1 MNFALDDRPTD
12 FNQFVGNESVVNAI
26 KRGLETKTLP
36 NAILFTGNSGCGKDT
51 ITNLIIDSLNV
62 NKEINLYYIDCGV
75 TKDIESFRVIVNSI
89 ASSNCFGGMRE
100 NVVYVLDEVHKL
112 SASKNAQES
121 MLYVLEHLPS
131 NKYVI
136 ANTTNPENLLNT
148 FRSRFVEYHL
158 KPLTADE
165 MFNGLLLP
173 IIKKHDIKIKK
184 STVNLIIEASN
195 GNNRKALS
203 ILSSVASLPPEEQE
217 KLIES
222 EVQKEGGNLKDALNT
237 ILSLKALSEFPFV
250 EYCKAL
256 KDTNAEPEQVRQ
268 FMLSYTANLIP
279 MCQTKE
285 LADRLVYIY
294 DYLRDKPCYDSH
306 SWGIIY
312 CCIREYIR
320 NFIELF

>member
-1 MNFALDDRPTD
+1 MNFAVDERPTD

-26 KRGLETKTLP
+26 KRGLESKTLP

-51 ITNLIIDSLNV
+51 ITNLIINALNV

-75 TKDIESFRVIVNSI
+75 TKDMESFRAIVNSI
-89 ASSNCFGGMRE
+89 TSSGFGGMRE
-100 NVVYVLDEVHKL
+100 NVVYVFDEVHKL

-131 NKYVI
+131 NKYII
-136 ANTTNPENLLNT
+136 ANTTNPENLLAT

-158 KPLTADE
+158 KPLNTDE
-165 MFNGLLLP
+165 MFSGLLLP

-203 ILSSVASLPPEEQE
+203 ILSAVATLPPEEQE
-217 KLIES
+217 KLIIS
-222 EVQKEGGNLKDALNT
+222 EAQKEGGSIKDALNN
-237 ILSLKALSEFPFV
+237 ILGLNTKSEFPFV
-250 EYCKAL
+250 EFCKAL
-256 KDTNAEPEQVRQ
+256 KDTNAEPEQIRQ
-268 FMLSYTANLIP
+268 FVLSYSANLLP

-285 LADRLVYIY
+285 LADRLCFLY

-306 SWGIIY
+306 SWGVIY

-320 NFIELF
+320 NFVELF

>member
-1 MNFALDDRPTD
+1 MNFAVDERPTD

-26 KRGLETKTLP
+26 KRGLESKTLP

-51 ITNLIIDSLNV
+51 ITNLIINALNV
-62 NKEINLYYIDCGV
+62 NKEVNLCYIDCGV
-75 TKDIESFRVIVNSI
+75 TKDIESFRAIVNSI
-89 ASSNCFGGMRE
+89 TSFGFGGMRE

-131 NKYVI
+131 NKYII
-136 ANTTNPENLLNT
+136 ANTTNPENLLAT

-203 ILSSVASLPPEEQE
+203 ILSAVATLPPEEQE
-217 KLIES
+217 KLIIS
-222 EVQKEGGNLKDALNT
+222 EVQKEGGSIKDALNS
-237 ILSLKALSEFPFV
+237 ILGLNTKSEFPFV
-250 EYCKAL
+250 EFCKAL
-256 KDTNAEPEQVRQ
+256 KDTNAEPEQIRQ
-268 FMLSYTANLIP
+268 FILSYSANLLP

-285 LADRLVYIY
+285 LADRLCFLY

-306 SWGIIY
+306 SWGVIY

-320 NFIELF
+320 NFVELF

>member
-1 MNFALDDRPTD
+1 MNFAVDERPTD
-12 FNQFVGNESVVNAI
+12 FSQFVGNESVVNAI
-26 KRGLETKTLP
+26 KQGLETKTLP
-36 NAILFTGNSGCGKDT
+36 NAILFTGNSGLGKST
-51 ITNLIIDSLNV
+51 LKNIIINALNV
-62 NKEINLYYIDCGV
+62 NKEINLHNIDCGV
-75 TKDIESFRVIVNSI
+75 TKDIDSFRAIVNSI
-89 ASSNCFGGMRE
+89 SAPAFGGMNE
-100 NVVYVLDEVHKL
+100 NVVYVLEECHKL

-121 MLYVLEHLPS
+121 MLYILEHLPS

-136 ANTTNPENLLNT
+136 ATTTNPENLINT
-148 FRSRFVEYHL
+148 FKSRFIEYHL
-158 KPLTADE
+158 KPLTAEE

-173 IIKKHDIKIKK
+173 IIKKHEIKIKK
-184 STVNLIIEASN
+184 STVNMIIEASN

-217 KLIES
+217 RVIES
-222 EVQKEGGNLKDALNT
+222 EAQKDGGNLKDALNT
-237 ILSLKALSEFPFV
+237 ILSLKASSEFPFV